1 MDFFD
6 DGGDWQ
12 WLDDIGTGIGDFFGG
27 SSTPNY
33 GQGNDL
39 LQPTQPRPIGPLT
52 EQGNFSGDYGIF
64 QGAGNLLSGASNFY
78 NRNQNWIDPAVGA
91 AGAYYK
97 ADRASDAADKY
108 MRDQQPS
115 IDFAN
120 KASARQQAYYDPANV
135 EAGVGA
141 DLDRKAGML
150 TSQYRQQDQPRFAN
164 ALAAGKLGSSDFG
177 RKMAQRD
184 AARDTNWAN
193 TVVPAA
199 YDQYYNRGTSMSNAD
214 TATSRMLSGNP
225 VLQSEYRDIRAK
237 QDPWQNALLNYLG

>member
-1 MDFFD
+1 MAYDEWWESDSDFNADWTD
-6 DGGDWQ
+6 DDWGEVNNNDSWG
-12 WLDDIGTGIGDFFGG
+12 WLSDVG
-27 SSTPNY
+27 S
-33 GQGNDL
+33 
-39 LQPTQPRPIGPLT
+39 
-52 EQGNFSGDYGIF
+52 
-64 QGAGNLLSGASNFY
+64 FY
-78 NRNQNWIDPAVGA
+78 DNNKSWIDPAVGA
-91 AGAYYK
+91 IGAVYK

-108 MRDQQPS
+108 MRDQQPG

-120 KASARQQAYYDPANV
+120 KASARQQAYYAPAAV
-135 EAGVGA
+135 EAGVSA

-164 ALAAGKLGSSDFG
+164 ALSAGKLGSSDFG

-225 VLQSEYRDIRAK
+225 VLQSEYRAIRAK